1 MAVCCSPSQL
11 ERKQEAVDTPA
22 PSPPFCR
29 AGGRVQ
35 AGQAVGSLEGLVSL
49 SWCFSQE

>member
-11 ERKQEAVDTPA
+11 EIKQEAVDTPA

-29 AGGRVQ
+29 VGGRVQ
-35 AGQAVGSLEGLVSL
+35 GSQAMESLEGLVSL
-49 SWCFSQE
+49 SGCSSQK